1 MDNQRGRGSEQG
13 GALETTAINVSDGN
27 NMSRGREDIEAR
39 MDPRDIFRIKWTEII
54 GGDHHPF
61 PLVASSSG
69 PRTCPDG
76 VQHHRA

>member
-54 GGDHHPF
+54 G
-61 PLVASSSG
+61 
-69 PRTCPDG
+69 
-76 VQHHRA
+76 